1 MSQMNQKQM
10 NNTSSQQLTQNPISL
25 IQNRNFPQIQYNQ
38 NEQNQNIQNY
48 KEEDIINQTKEIRN
62 LIETNNINDLYQYI
76 NINHI
81 SKHILQKGLLFLLE
95 KYQKN
100 PIFYQMLEI
109 FLLSGIDVNETFIFN
124 HQNFTLLMF
133 GFMINDIEFIKKIL
147 KFQNDINQNDSN
159 NKNAIIY
166 SVIYNNNDNTEIF
179 NLLLKE
185 KADIN
190 SLTKIEINNL
200 YEIHSVFT
208 LACLK
213 GLNNIVRILL
223 DNMVNVNFQTQPRGD
238 TGLHIAVQNKH
249 FEIVRMILNNP
260 IINVDQ
266 VNNYKIKAF
275 EIAKGKGINE
285 IIELFHNYY
294 KIKNVNNN
302 NNKIN
307 KFQNNMN
314 VAPTA
319 NINNNMNNNNMNNN
333 NMNNNMSNNM
343 NNNNLNNNMNTPI
356 ITNINSNI
364 NNINQQ
370 ITSPIINNYDNS
382 VNSSDAGETVDDDK
396 DKESISNLSVAPN
409 IQMYQNNHLNV
420 PVQNMIQGNQ
430 NENLYMNNM
439 NNNNNNNNNKKVI
452 LTKKNVESLKNK
464 LSTKITKKNGYNIQI
479 PIEFISGNNYNNNNN
494 TNFGSIDEFNKLNHF
509 IRISNTPTL
518 CLDLTDKSYELELEL
533 QELKN
538 QLNEK
543 KEKIKS
549 LENQKLESEKEL
561 NDQKLFLNRK
571 EEELSNLKK
580 ISIQYDNEINDL
592 ISKKNELIS
601 KIPESQNTIISK
613 KNLSPKEYQELK
625 FQPAKYEEN
634 FITHILQKDLLD
646 YQKYIQEQME
656 IKNVIIEKLIYN
668 VKTIVNDILKTYD
681 VQIYGSYATGL
692 SLPWSDL
699 DIVLVNRN
707 QNQNQT
713 INQAKVILGNLLY
726 GFRGK
731 LWIYSMK
738 YLENLPIPTIKI
750 ITTNESGS
758 IHMNISVQDDK
769 HYGIKCVNLVKSYL
783 NEYNVLRPLVLAL
796 KTILK
801 NANLNNNNLGGLSSY
816 GLILMVVSYIQSK
829 RDNNNLQDEEV
840 DIIGKTFHGFLG
852 HYGIY
857 FDFNKYVILTYP
869 IKDNNNTPIIDKDS
883 VFNFGPNSH
892 ELIIVDPLNNKN
904 NVAQKTFQ
912 FMNLKMAF
920 MIAFMITKEDCEC
933 GCHYGRAVHENT
945 LTSTEHCIL
954 KRMFNSVKRFSD
966 NTK

>member
-1 MSQMNQKQM
+1 MSQINQKQI
-10 NNTSSQQLTQNPISL
+10 NNTSSQQLSQNQISL

-38 NEQNQNIQNY
+38 NEQTQNIQNF
-48 KEEDIINQTKEIRN
+48 KEEDLINQTNEIRN
-62 LIETNNINDLYQYI
+62 LIEMNNINDLYQYI
-76 NINHI
+76 KINHI
-81 SKHILQKGLLFLLE
+81 SKHILQNGLIYLLE

-100 PIFYQMLEI
+100 QIFYQMLDC
-109 FLLSGIDVNETFIFN
+109 FLFSGIDVNETFIFN
-124 HQNFTLLMF
+124 HQNYTLLMF
-133 GFMINDIEFIKKIL
+133 GFIRNDIYFINEIL
-147 KFQNDINQNDSN
+147 KCQKDINQNDGN

-166 SVIYNNNDNTEIF
+166 SVLYNNNDNTEIF
-179 NLLLKE
+179 NLLLNN
-185 KADIN
+185 KANIN
-190 SLTKIEINNL
+190 SETKIETKNNF
-200 YEIHSVFT
+200 YEVHSVFT
-208 LACLK
+208 LACVK

-223 DNMVNVNFQTQPRGD
+223 EKKVNVNFQTKPNGD
-238 TGLHIAVQNKH
+238 TGLHLAVQNKH
-249 FEIVRMILNNP
+249 FEIVRMLLNYPN
-260 IINVDQ
+260 INVDQ
-266 VNNYKIKAF
+266 LNNDKKKAF
-275 EIAKGKGINE
+275 DIANVKG
-285 IIELFHNYY
+285 IIELFNNYY
-294 KIKNVNNN
+294 NIKNMNNN

-314 VAPTA
+314 IAPA
-319 NINNNMNNNNMNNN
+319 PNINNKINNNMNNNMNNNFNNNMNNNLNNNLINNINNNMNNPIINN
-333 NMNNNMSNNM
+333 NMNGN
-343 NNNNLNNNMNTPI
+343 
-356 ITNINSNI
+356 ITN

-370 ITSPIINNYDNS
+370 INVPIMSNYDNS
-382 VNSSDAGETVDDDK
+382 VNSSDAGETIDDDK
-396 DKESISNLSVAPN
+396 SNLSMAPN
-409 IQMYQNNHLNV
+409 AQMYQINNL
-420 PVQNMIQGNQ
+420 PVQNMIPNNQ
-430 NENLYMNNM
+430 NDNLFINNM
-439 NNNNNNNNNKKVI
+439 NNNNNKKVI
-452 LTKKNVESLKNK
+452 LTKKNLENLKNK

-479 PIEFISGNNYNNNNN
+479 PIEFISGNNYNNINNN
-494 TNFGSIDEFNKLNHF
+494 NFGSIDEFNKLNHF

-518 CLDLTDKSYELELEL
+518 CLDLTDKSYELELKL
-533 QELKN
+533 QKLKN

-543 KEKIKS
+543 KEEIKS
-549 LENQKLESEKEL
+549 LESQKIKSENEL
-561 NDQKLFLNRK
+561 NDKKLFLNRK

-580 ISIQYDNEINDL
+580 ISIEYDNQINDL
-592 ISKKNELIS
+592 ITQKNELIT
-601 KIPESQNTIISK
+601 KIPETQNPIISK

-625 FQPAKYEEN
+625 FQPVKYEEN

-656 IKNVIIEKLIYN
+656 LKIPIIDKLIFN
-668 VKTIVNDILKTYD
+668 VQSIVNDVLKNYE
-681 VQIYGSYATGL
+681 VRIYGSYATGL

-699 DIVLVNRN
+699 DIVLINR
-707 QNQNQT
+707 NQT
-713 INQAKVILGNLLY
+713 INQVKVILRNVLN

-750 ITTNESGS
+750 ITTNEFGS

-769 HYGIKCVNLVKSYL
+769 HYGLKCVNLVKSYL
-783 NEYNVLRPLVLAL
+783 KEYNVLLPLVLAL

-801 NANLNNNNLGGLSSY
+801 NANLNNNNSGGLSSY

-829 RDNNNLQDEEV
+829 RDNNNLQDEEI

-883 VFNFGPNSH
+883 VLNFGPNSH

-904 NVAQKTFQ
+904 NVAQKTYQ

-945 LTSTEHCIL
+945 LISCEHCIL